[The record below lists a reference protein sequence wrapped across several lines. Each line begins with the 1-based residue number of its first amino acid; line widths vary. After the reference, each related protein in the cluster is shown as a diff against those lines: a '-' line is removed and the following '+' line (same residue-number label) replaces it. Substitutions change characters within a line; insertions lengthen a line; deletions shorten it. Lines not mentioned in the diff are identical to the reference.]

1 MAEVAGTLIT
11 EALRRVRDPRGEAH
25 ARSDVLTFLDRCQKM
40 INVFTKQVLDPVTVT
55 TTPMQQVYQ
64 MSDVLPDAVD
74 IVDIKEGN
82 RSLPRVPWPTLFYT
96 DREWTRAQGSRYEV
110 FSQLGLD
117 LLILHPAESIAGS
130 IVAVSV
136 KDTADLANED
146 TATDVVDDDL
156 PAVLDLL
163 EAVLNLRQREFT
175 PSADA
180 MKRAASRLLVDRR
193 P

>member
-25 ARSDVLTFLDRCQKM
+25 ARSDVLTLLDRCQKM
-40 INVFTKQVLDPVTVT
+40 INVFTKQVLDPVTVA
-55 TTPMQQVYQ
+55 TTPMQQVYAMQ
-64 MSDVLPDAVD
+64 DVLPDAVD
-74 IVDIKEGN
+74 VVDIKEGN
-82 RSLPRVPWPTLFYT
+82 RSLPRVPWSTLFYT
-96 DREWTRAQGSRYEV
+96 DREWTRAWGSRYDV

-117 LLILHPAESIAGS
+117 FLILHPAESVAGS
-130 IVAVSV
+130 VVVVSV
-136 KDTADLANED
+136 KNTSTLADED
-146 TATDVVDDDL
+146 TATNIVDDDL

-163 EAVLNLRQREFT
+163 EAVLNLRQREFN